1 MVQKVIKYGNSH
13 AGVIAA
19 ALAARYGLQ
28 AGSFVK
34 IIEEN
39 GRLVLCPV
47 EVVPKLSESDR
58 ARASRLYDKR
68 KRVFK
73 KLAE

>member
-1 MVQKVIKYGNSH
+1 MVQKVIKYGNSQ
-13 AGVIAA
+13 AVVIAA
-19 ALAARYGLQ
+19 DLAARYGLQ

-34 IIEEN
+34 IMEEN

-47 EVVPKLSESDR
+47 EVVPKLSENDR
-58 ARASRLYDKR
+58 ARVDRLYKKR